1 MSPNWTISVGG
12 RTYGPYTAPQMQSF
26 AVEGRLAAHS
36 LVARS
41 EDGQFGPASH
51 DPDLGFLFQPAEA
64 ATRGSKDSPLS
75 DEAPRAFG
83 HAEVEEH
90 DEPSHFLIVADMKS
104 GSIANVEE
112 EIFRL
117 GPAYAV
123 LPQAWVLS
131 CELPIG
137 AVRNLLV
144 QKLGKLDMLLV
155 IDATRDK
162 ISWSNLGIEADT
174 RIRRVWAKAQPHLSA
189 A

>member
-1 MSPNWTISVGG
+1 MSPSWTISVGG
-12 RTYGPYTAPQMQSF
+12 RTYGPYTATQMQSF
-26 AVEGRLAAHS
+26 AVEGRLAGHS

-41 EDGQFGPASH
+41 EDGQFGPAAQ
-51 DPDLGFLFQPAEA
+51 DPDLAFLFQPADPGL
-64 ATRGSKDSPLS
+64 RMSKDPTTS

-83 HAEVEEH
+83 HAESPVH

-104 GSIANVEE
+104 GSIAAVEE

-117 GPAYAV
+117 GPAYAI

-131 CELPIG
+131 CDLPIG
-137 AVRNLLV
+137 AVRNGLV
-144 QKLGKLDMLLV
+144 QKLGKLDVLLV
-155 IDATRDK
+155 VDATHDK

-174 RIRRVWAKAQPHLSA
+174 RIRRVWAKSPQLSA